1 MFSANQAS
9 TGRRKDTTINAETTG
24 EFVWN
29 LATYPLR
36 EAVNITA
43 EEVPYGIDEFQRAG
57 LQKEKSS
64 IVNVPMVKESPVK
77 FECKYHST
85 LRLPGNPPVGSA
97 DVVIGLVVGV
107 HVDESVLTDGLV
119 DIQKTQ
125 PIARCGYYQY
135 ARIRETF
142 EMIIPG
148 DKKMLF
154 GLEGNAALHGKLR
167 DEMAGERATNGERPE
182 GGASD
187 L

>member
-1 MFSANQAS
+1 MFSANQNS
-9 TGRRKDTTINAETTG
+9 DGRRKDTTINAETTG

-57 LQKEKSS
+57 LQKEKAS
-64 IVNVPMVKESPVK
+64 IVNAPMVKESPVK

-85 LRLPGNPPVGSA
+85 IRLPGNPPVGTA
-97 DVVIGLVVGV
+97 DIVIGLVVGV
-107 HVDESVLTDGLV
+107 HVSEEVLTNGMV
-119 DIQKTQ
+119 DISKTQ

-142 EMIIPG
+142 EMVIPG
-148 DKKMLF
+148 NPKMHF
-154 GLEGNAALHGKLR
+154 GLEGNVGLHKKLR
-167 DEMAGERATNGERPE
+167 DEMTEQAHTDGERARV
-182 GGASD
+182 
-187 L
+187 

>member
-1 MFSANQAS
+1 M
-9 TGRRKDTTINAETTG
+9 
-24 EFVWN
+24 
-29 LATYPLR
+29 
-36 EAVNITA
+36 
-43 EEVPYGIDEFQRAG
+43 
-57 LQKEKSS
+57 
-64 IVNVPMVKESPVK
+64 K